1 MKQKAKN
8 IIKHPLIRG
17 STILVSGSLF
27 ANLFNFLYNLF
38 MVRSLSVTDYGT
50 LASIISL
57 ITFPA
62 LIVTAVN
69 PMVVRFAGDFFA
81 KNDLLRLKGL
91 FNKMFFFLLAV
102 GLIIFILILVFLH
115 QIAYFFHISNYI
127 ILIFADIIILLSF
140 LNAINGSFLQAKL
153 AFGFLVLV
161 ALFGALLKLGLGV
174 LFVFL
179 GYSVSGAVIALVVA
193 TIGSYLISFIPFRFL
208 FIKKIKSPEINTREL
223 FSYGLPSALT
233 LLGLISFISTDILL
247 AKHFFNA
254 VQAGQYAGLSLIGR
268 VIFFIAAPIGT
279 VMFPLIVQ
287 KHAKGE
293 SYINTF
299 RLSIAMVL
307 IPSILLTLFYYFF
320 PDFSILFFL
329 KRKDYLTIAPYLSM
343 FGLYITFYNVVIL
356 FANFYLSIKK
366 TNIYLPVLIA
376 AILQIVLITLYHQTF
391 FEIIMISFGLILLL
405 AIGFLVYY
413 PYATKK

>member
-1 MKQKAKN
+1 MRQLAKN
-8 IIKHPLIRG
+8 VIKHPLIRG
-17 STILVSGSLF
+17 STILVSGSLL

-38 MVRSLSVTDYGT
+38 MVRTLSITDYGT

-69 PMVVRFAGDFFA
+69 PMVVRFAGDYFA
-81 KNDLLRLKGL
+81 KNDQMSLRGL
-91 FNKMFFFLLAV
+91 YNKIFIFLFSV
-102 GLIIFILILVFLH
+102 GLILSVLFIIFLPQIADFFHSTNYFILIL
-115 QIAYFFHISNYI
+115 
-127 ILIFADIIILLSF
+127 ADIIIFLSF
-140 LNAINGSFLQAKL
+140 ISAVNGSFLQAKL
-153 AFGFLVLV
+153 AFGFIVIIGLV
-161 ALFGALLKLGLGV
+161 AALLKLGLGV
-174 LFVFL
+174 FFVII
-179 GYSVSGAVIALVVA
+179 GYSVSGAVIALVVSA
-193 TIGSYLISFIPFRFL
+193 IGGYLVSFFPLRFL
-208 FIKKIKSPEINTREL
+208 FLKKFKTPELNTKEL
-223 FSYGLPSALT
+223 FRYGLPSALT

-247 AKHFFNA
+247 VKHYFDP
-254 VQAGQYAGLSLIGR
+254 VHAGQYAGLSLIGR

-299 RLSIAMVL
+299 RLSIGLVL
-307 IPSILLTLFYYFF
+307 IPSLLLTLFYYFF

-329 KRKDYLTIAPYLSM
+329 KRREYLSIAPYLSM
-343 FGLYITFYNVVIL
+343 FGLYITFYNVVTL

-366 TNIYLPVLIA
+366 TRIYLPVLVA
-376 AILQIVLITLYHQTF
+376 AILQIALITIYHQTF
-391 FEIIMISFGLILLL
+391 LQIITISFVLILLL
-405 AIGFLVYY
+405 TIGFLVYY